1 MNYVYTLPDLKG
13 SNRFVKGALGGW
25 QLSGFTRFE
34 SGAPFGVGYSI
45 TGVSQ
50 QNITGSPTKPARVRI
65 LGNPYLNTSGGPY
78 NRINAAAFAAPQVG
92 SIGLESGVNYLTGP
106 GVNDWD
112 ISLQKSFTVKERLK
126 FQFRADAFNAFNHAQ
141 FTGVNSTLNF
151 ASLTN
156 PNPTNLYLKS
166 DGTVNNIN
174 GFGTINGA
182 ADPRIMQLVIRM
194 QF

>member
-1 MNYVYTLPDLKG
+1 M
-13 SNRFVKGALGGW
+13 
-25 QLSGFTRFE
+25 
-34 SGAPFGVGYSI
+34 
-45 TGVSQ
+45 
-50 QNITGSPTKPARVRI
+50 
-65 LGNPYLNTSGGPY
+65 
-78 NRINAAAFAAPQVG
+78 
-92 SIGLESGVNYLTGP
+92 
-106 GVNDWD
+106 
-112 ISLQKSFTVKERLK
+112 ER
-126 FQFRADAFNAFNHAQ
+126 
-141 FTGVNSTLNF
+141 LNF